1 MSKIVDQIIGSVVK
15 GAMSEI
21 LSKTGLRKTRRAR
34 GKAKAGTS
42 LGGGILGGILEAAL
56 GEKPA
61 RKTRRAPA
69 KKQVSKRRT
78 AAARSKQKAR

>member
-21 LSKTGLRKTRRAR
+21 LSKTGVRRTRRAR

-42 LGGGILGGILEAAL
+42 LGGGILGGILEAAI
-56 GEKPA
+56 GGKPA
-61 RKTRRAPA
+61 RKQKRTPA
-69 KKQVSKRRT
+69 KRQVSKRRT
-78 AAARSKQKAR
+78 AAARSKQRTR

>member
-1 MSKIVDQIIGSVVK
+1 MSKIVEDIIGSVVK

-21 LSKTGLRKTRRAR
+21 LSKTGVRKTRRTR

-42 LGGGILGGILEAAL
+42 LGGGVVGSILEAAL
-56 GEKPA
+56 GGKPA
-61 RKTRRAPA
+61 KKTRRAPA

-78 AAARSKQKAR
+78 AAARSRQRSR

>member
-21 LSKTGLRKTRRAR
+21 LSKTGVRKTRRAR

-61 RKTRRAPA
+61 RKKRLTPA
-69 KKQVSKRRT
+69 KRQVSKRRT
-78 AAARSKQKAR
+78 AAARSKQRAR

>member
-1 MSKIVDQIIGSVVK
+1 MSKIVDQIIGNVVK

-21 LSKTGLRKTRRAR
+21 LSKTGVRKTRRAR
-34 GKAKAGTS
+34 GKAKSGTS

-78 AAARSKQKAR
+78 AAARSKQRAR